1 MSSMFRLENGWF
13 KKMNRRC
20 IKCDGTG
27 WEYCEV
33 HDKHKCTVC
42 DGKGCIGD
50 GIMINRMNNI
60 IYS

>member
-1 MSSMFRLENGWF
+1 
-13 KKMNRRC
+13 MNRRC